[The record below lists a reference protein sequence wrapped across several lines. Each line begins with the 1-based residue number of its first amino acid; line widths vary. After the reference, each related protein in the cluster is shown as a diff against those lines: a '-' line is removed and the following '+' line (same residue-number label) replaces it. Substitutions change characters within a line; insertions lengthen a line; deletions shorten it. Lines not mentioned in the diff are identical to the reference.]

1 MSFRKP
7 SFRNHF
13 ALTATVCLLL
23 LLSACSKE
31 NHGPQVS
38 GETMGTSYSMQWHG
52 QAKTLQ
58 IKSVRLAAEKRLAE
72 INQLM
77 STYIPDSQLS
87 LFNAQDHSGWFS
99 ADAELIYV
107 LDHAYSVSQ
116 ASEGAFDIT
125 VGPLV
130 NLWGFGAKLEG
141 FAFPSATEVRIAKL
155 SLGWDRI
162 QTRQQP
168 LSIFKPAENV
178 YVDLSAIAKG
188 YAVDQLAVLL
198 DNFGVKNY
206 MVEIGG
212 EIKAKGVAEHGAT
225 WRIGIETPMHAGRSV
240 EVVIALDNLAVATS
254 GDYRNYFEHEG
265 QSYSHTI
272 DPRTGYP
279 VKHNL
284 ASVTVLH
291 ESTTL
296 ADAWATALLV
306 LGPQQA
312 YAYAEENN
320 LAVLLIT
327 REDKGYIR
335 TFSSRMRPF
344 ILN

>member
-1 MSFRKP
+1 MP
-7 SFRNHF
+7 SSKSSSRSHF
-13 ALTATVCLLL
+13 TLIAALCLL

-31 NHGPQVS
+31 QHGPQVS

-52 QAKTLQ
+52 QAETLKIKT
-58 IKSVRLAAEKRLAE
+58 VRLLAEKRLAE

-87 LFNAQDHSGWFS
+87 LYNAQDHSGWFA
-99 ADAELIYV
+99 ADAELISV
-107 LDHAYSVSQ
+107 LDDAYAISQ

-141 FAFPSATEVRIAKL
+141 FAFPSEAEVRIARL
-155 SLGWDRI
+155 TLGWDHI

-168 LSIFKPAENV
+168 LSIFKPTENV

-188 YAVDQLAVLL
+188 YAVDQLAQLL
-198 DNFGVKNY
+198 DDFNIENY

-212 EIKAKGVAEHGAT
+212 EIKAKGIAEHGAV
-225 WRIGIETPMHAGRSV
+225 WRIGIETPMHEGRSV
-240 EVVIALDNLAVATS
+240 EAVIGLNNLGVATS

-272 DPRTGYP
+272 DHRTGYP

-291 ESTTL
+291 ESTTV

-306 LGPQQA
+306 LGPQKA
-312 YAYAEENN
+312 YTYAEEND

-327 REDKGYIR
+327 LEDKGYVK